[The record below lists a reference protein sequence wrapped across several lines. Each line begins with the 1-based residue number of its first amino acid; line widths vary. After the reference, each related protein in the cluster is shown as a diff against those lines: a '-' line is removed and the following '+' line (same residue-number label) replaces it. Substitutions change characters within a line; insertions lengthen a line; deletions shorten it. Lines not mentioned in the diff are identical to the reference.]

1 MHPEN
6 VIPLTLDEHREL
18 GREMKAATIRLRSL
32 CDLIANVYGLNNPAA
47 FSFLKAMEAMD
58 RLNADLASQASRDL
72 PGISHDDLYPGR
84 QEAPRRPSET
94 PTS

>member
-1 MHPEN
+1 MDPEN
-6 VIPLTLDEHREL
+6 LIPLTLDEHREL

-32 CDLIANVYGLNNPAA
+32 CDLIVNVYGLNNPAA

-72 PGISHDDLYPGR
+72 PGIQPGDLYPGR
-84 QEAPRRPSET
+84 RAAEPPPS
-94 PTS
+94 